1 MFFCPNILFFV
12 IRVESISIFLF
23 IYKSF
28 FSYVFR
34 LSKVSKLNS
43 IRIIYDIRILAWM
56 KKNFARL
63 VVKIVERYN

>member
-43 IRIIYDIRILAWM
+43 IRIMYNIR
-56 KKNFARL
+56 
-63 VVKIVERYN
+63 Y